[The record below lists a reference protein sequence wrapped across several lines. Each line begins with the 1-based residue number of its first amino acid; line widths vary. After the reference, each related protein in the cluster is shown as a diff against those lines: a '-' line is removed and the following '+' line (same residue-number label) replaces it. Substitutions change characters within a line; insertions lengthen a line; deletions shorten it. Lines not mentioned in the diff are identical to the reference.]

1 MLVLLQTDTVNA
13 DRHARIRSTKL
24 GWPVPDFSESGSQP
38 LLLSLFQ
45 SLNLKALNM
54 LDNPGIWAKP
64 ILRSRNASRPDRV
77 LSTLLVRMPRCVLA
91 EWNTHRQF
99 SRNAASTRAIPTQRL
114 IDQAIND
121 PFIPMVWGLNQAGM
135 QAGGEH
141 NAPNI
146 CEYDWLKGRDY
157 AVDTATRLM
166 NLGLHKQIVGRVLEP
181 WLWTIVC
188 VSSTEWTNFLALRD
202 HHMAEPHIAL
212 LASKMRVCLE
222 DDASVQLLQPGE
234 WHLPFVDKTEWAGGG
249 NPRSMGELIALSVA
263 RSASTSYRTTDG
275 FDMTLERA
283 TALYE
288 KLFSI
293 PFHASPFE
301 HQAVTDEC
309 RDGRWLNPNDHR
321 NFIGF
326 RQNRALVEAERL

>member
-1 MLVLLQTDTVNA
+1 
-13 DRHARIRSTKL
+13 
-24 GWPVPDFSESGSQP
+24 
-38 LLLSLFQ
+38 
-45 SLNLKALNM
+45 M
-54 LDNPGIWAKP
+54 LDNPGIWAKS
-64 ILRSRNASRPDRV
+64 ILRSRNASRPDKV

-114 IDQAIND
+114 IEQAIND

-146 CEYDWLKGRDY
+146 CEYDWLKGRDH
-157 AVDTATRLM
+157 AVDAATRLM

-212 LASKMRVCLE
+212 LAGKMRVCLE
-222 DDASVQLLQPGE
+222 DDADVQILQPGE
-234 WHLPFVDKTEWAGGG
+234 WHLPFVTPEEHEGAFASD
-249 NPRSMGELIALSVA
+249 GEAYLIKLSVA
-263 RSASTSYRTTDG
+263 RAASTSYKTIDG
-275 FDMTLERA
+275 FDMTLDRA
-283 TALYE
+283 VALHDR
-288 KLFSI
+288 LVGSA
-293 PFHASPFE
+293 PLHASPCE
-301 HQAVTDEC
+301 HQAIADEWVPGHVGPYGEWITD
-309 RDGRWLNPNDHR
+309 RWRHHWEHGNLA
-321 NFIGF
+321 GF
-326 RQNRALVEAERL
+326 RQYRKSLPGECQ